1 MHIFG
6 LNSEVWISFSA
17 LCVIAVATSKEFRL
31 QLQETSEGKVFPS
44 ERVLEKLEELERG
57 YSNEATARAKFGE
70 LL

>member
-1 MHIFG
+1 MGNIQLKG
-6 LNSEVWISFSA
+6 QECPAQLGRENA
-17 LCVIAVATSKEFRL
+17 KTSKAFRL